1 MSGLCL
7 EEDQLSKQSHWESV
21 KIRISLTNHPHLNFD
36 VPITIPTSHIECQ
49 DLLLPDYYETF
60 QLQDYFPTST
70 PEVTR
75 EILFPSL
82 VQWNVVVDQLKRK
95 KGNVFLEFPHFALCP
110 SRLVLV
116 AFIHFSVLIQEPKE
130 KSAHAVAGC
139 RTVYDELI
147 SSLVLHHG

>member
-36 VPITIPTSHIECQ
+36 VPITIPTSQIECQ

-60 QLQDYFPTST
+60 QLQDYFPTPT
-70 PEVTR
+70 QEVTR

-82 VQWNVVVDQLKRK
+82 VQ
-95 KGNVFLEFPHFALCP
+95 
-110 SRLVLV
+110 
-116 AFIHFSVLIQEPKE
+116 
-130 KSAHAVAGC
+130 
-139 RTVYDELI
+139 
-147 SSLVLHHG
+147 